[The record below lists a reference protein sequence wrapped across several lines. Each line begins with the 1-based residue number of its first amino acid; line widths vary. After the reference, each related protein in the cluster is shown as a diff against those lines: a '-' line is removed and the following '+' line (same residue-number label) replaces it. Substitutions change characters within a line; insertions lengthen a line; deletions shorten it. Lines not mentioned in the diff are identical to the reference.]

1 MRVVVPL
8 LSVIVLA
15 GCAAPNPAAAP
26 SQPSPGNQPQVQ
38 QSKEDQERARV
49 ENLIADCM
57 KAQGFEYVARPRSSD
72 NTAEIQEKN
81 VGGRDPSMA
90 PYDALK
96 TYRQKYGFGV
106 YSRDVF
112 PADPAVGNS
121 PPAPPDPNQAIRD
134 KLDSAQRDAYDKALH
149 GGRLT
154 MEDAKAKRPSGDG
167 GCTSKAAA
175 QVYPPQTQKPADP
188 GKQAEFQQLLRSFQT
203 DPQLLTA
210 SQAYGTCLRQAGF
223 QVPSTKPGVIE
234 MTVQQVFMKERGEK
248 PDTIDSATAQQG
260 LQREIQAA
268 LKDLDC
274 GKDYEKLAK
283 PFMEKMLSHDGGEG

>member
-112 PADPAVGNS
+112 PGRPGRREFPARAAGPEPGHPRQAGLRSARRVRQGTARR
-121 PPAPPDPNQAIRD
+121 PAH
-134 KLDSAQRDAYDKALH
+134 H
-149 GGRLT
+149 GGR
-154 MEDAKAKRPSGDG
+154 EG
-167 GCTSKAAA
+167 
-175 QVYPPQTQKPADP
+175 
-188 GKQAEFQQLLRSFQT
+188 
-203 DPQLLTA
+203 
-210 SQAYGTCLRQAGF
+210 
-223 QVPSTKPGVIE
+223 
-234 MTVQQVFMKERGEK
+234 
-248 PDTIDSATAQQG
+248 
-260 LQREIQAA
+260 QAA
-268 LKDLDC
+268 KW
-274 GKDYEKLAK
+274 
-283 PFMEKMLSHDGGEG
+283 